1 MRSDFQ
7 AKPAPERNNDR
18 LLMRSPACQ
27 RPLNQGTNGEIR
39 FAGHL
44 VIQRAEL
51 MQDQCERYGV

>member
-18 LLMRSPACQ
+18 SLMRLPACQ

-39 FAGHL
+39 FTGHF
-44 VIQRAEL
+44 VIQRAE
-51 MQDQCERYGV
+51 